1 MDIGIIR
8 DPSHTFGITGNGNTS
23 IVIPTERSDEESRK
37 RKAKR
42 DPSHTFGMTN
52 MLDYVISNEREK
64 SLKNIA
70 NVSTEKRDPSHTF
83 GMTGNC
89 IKINNKKYH
98 ELERILKGLVAEV
111 PR

>member
-8 DPSHTFGITGNGNTS
+8 DPSHTFGMTKNQNTS
-23 IVIPTERSDEESRK
+23 IVIPTERSDEESPK
-37 RKAKR
+37 CTEKR

-70 NVSTEKRDPSHTF
+70 NVSTANKRSLTYVRDDWKLHQ
-83 GMTGNC
+83 NQQQ
-89 IKINNKKYH
+89 KI
-98 ELERILKGLVAEV
+98 
-111 PR
+111 P